1 MWFMLTDPIKSSQY
15 EFQLMIS
22 VSFEVLFF
30 LFLKIGKIRWRK
42 ISHFMCKIYTD
53 SFSEIGPKTMITNFV
68 LHIFVSIVKMPC

>member
-30 LFLKIGKIRWRK
+30 LFLKVGKIR
-42 ISHFMCKIYTD
+42 S
-53 SFSEIGPKTMITNFV
+53 
-68 LHIFVSIVKMPC
+68 